1 MFKLLKYFKSY
12 KLAIFGALLLL
23 FIQVMTDLAL
33 PNYMAGII
41 NKGII
46 PGNLPFILS
55 SGVQMLAIALAGA
68 ACATGVGYLASR
80 IAAKSSMHIRE
91 DVFKKVTDFANPEFD
106 QFSTAS
112 LVTRST
118 NDIQQI
124 QMIVVLLFRMVFM
137 APIMGVGALIMA
149 YRTSPSMTWT
159 IALALV
165 LVLIM
170 MIGIFTLSM
179 PRFKRLQKL
188 VDKLNLVMNERLTGI
203 LVIRAFNTEGIE
215 EERFDQTNTQLTN
228 LNLFINRIMV
238 MMMPMMML
246 IMNGVSILIL
256 WTGAKKIDTKLL
268 EIGNLLE
275 FIQYAMLIIMSF
287 MMMSMVF
294 IMLPRA
300 LVSATR
306 VAEVLGTTPTIT
318 DPTSDVLQSFDD
330 SSAARGVVEFKN
342 VSFKYPDAD
351 ENVLENINF
360 TAQPGEITAFI
371 GSTGSGKSTLINLI
385 PRFYDATEGE
395 ILIGGINIKHIKQKE
410 LRDKIGYVPQK
421 ALLFSGTI
429 EENILYGEKFVDG
442 IDEDT
447 LRGSADTAQAMDFIN
462 DKPEGF
468 KTAISQ
474 GGTNVSGGQKQRLS
488 IARALAIKPEIFIF
502 DDSFS
507 ALDYKTDLALRRA
520 LKETTGNSTI
530 LIVAQR
536 ISTIK
541 NAEQIIVLD
550 EGVVV
555 GKGTHEHL
563 MSTCSV
569 YKEIASSQLEKE
581 VN

>member
-1 MFKLLKYFKSY
+1 MLKLLKYFKSY
-12 KLAIFGALLLL
+12 KLAIFSALLLL
-23 FIQVMTDLAL
+23 FLQVLADLAL

-41 NKGII
+41 NNGII
-46 PGNLPFILS
+46 PGRMDYIFS
-55 SGVQMLAIALAGA
+55 SGLQMLAIALGGA
-68 ACATGVGYLASR
+68 ICATGVGFLASR
-80 IAAKSSMHIRE
+80 IAARSSMHIRE

-112 LVTRST
+112 LITRST

-137 APIMGVGALIMA
+137 APIMGIGALIMA
-149 YRTSPSMTWT
+149 YGTSPSMTWT
-159 IALALV
+159 IALALG

-170 MIGIFTLSM
+170 MIVIFTLSM
-179 PRFKRLQKL
+179 PRFKILQKL
-188 VDKLNLVMNERLTGI
+188 VDKLNLIMNERLTGI
-203 LVIRAFNTEGIE
+203 LVIRAFNTEQIE
-215 EERFDQTNTQLTN
+215 EDRFDQTNKQLTA

-256 WTGAKKIDTKLL
+256 WTGADKINAKLL
-268 EIGNLLE
+268 EIGSLLE

-287 MMMSMVF
+287 MMVSMVF

-306 VAEVLGTTPTIT
+306 VAEVLQTTPTIT
-318 DPTSDVLQSFDD
+318 DPSSDVMESLD
-330 SSAARGVVEFKN
+330 SDIKGLIEFKN

-351 ENVLENINF
+351 EYVLQKINF

-371 GSTGSGKSTLINLI
+371 GSTGSGKSTLVNLI
-385 PRFYDATEGE
+385 PRFYDVTEGE
-395 ILIGGINIKHIKQKE
+395 ICIDGINIKHLKQKQ
-410 LRDKIGYVPQK
+410 LREKIGYVPQK
-421 ALLFSGTI
+421 ALLFSGSI
-429 EENILYGEKFVDG
+429 AENILYGEELSEEKDQE
-442 IDEDT
+442 ILT
-447 LRGSADTAQAMDFIN
+447 SSAEIAQAIDFITE
-462 DKPEGF
+462 KPEGF

-488 IARALAIKPEIFIF
+488 IARALAIQPKIFIF

-507 ALDYKTDLALRRA
+507 ALDYKTDLALRNA
-520 LKETTGNSTI
+520 LKATTGDSTI

-541 NAEQIIVLD
+541 NAEQIIVLND
-550 EGVVV
+550 GIVV
-555 GKGTHEHL
+555 GKGTHEDL
-563 MSTCSV
+563 MATCSV

-581 VN
+581 VK